1 MAVPKIK
8 VSKARRNSRKA
19 NWKVSTPSVVKCP
32 HCHEYTLPHQVCSK
46 CGYYKGEQIV
56 DTTKKSKESA

>member
-1 MAVPKIK
+1 MAVPKSK

-32 HCHEYTLPHQVCSK
+32 HCHEYKEPHVVCAK
-46 CGYYKGEQIV
+46 CGYYKGEKVLDV
-56 DTTKKSKESA
+56 DKKEKQD